1 MVATWHAGCD
11 VTGKQKREPSHFE
24 TNAPLRYREGRLMRQ
39 VDTVSR
45 NLPVPIDLGTRQSFF
60 GRGDRGTP
68 RTEFLS
74 QLIAERHH
82 MAPQRIKRQATPLE
96 VLRTY
101 DASGTPKI
109 LRIPPGYRTN
119 IEA

>member
-1 MVATWHAGCD
+1 
-11 VTGKQKREPSHFE
+11 
-24 TNAPLRYREGRLMRQ
+24 MRQ

-45 NLPVPIDLGTRQSFF
+45 NLPAVIDLGARQQFAGS
-60 GRGDRGTP
+60 RGSRGSP
-68 RTEFLS
+68 KSEFLS

-82 MAPQRIKRQATPLE
+82 MAPQRVKRQATALE

-101 DASGTPKI
+101 DAGGKLKV
-109 LRIPPGYRTN
+109 LRVPPGYRTD